1 MKVDVL
7 GIWKKAQ
14 TARQF
19 STSPRRKTSVYRTG
33 KTRWVTVVS
42 RWHCAEEG
50 APLELLTTLSF
61 ANSPIV

>member
-14 TARQF
+14 KARLL
-19 STSPRRKTSVYRTG
+19 STSPRRKTSVYSAG

-42 RWHCAEEG
+42 RWHGAEEG
-50 APLELLTTLSF
+50 APLELLTILSF
-61 ANSPIV
+61 AKSPIV